1 MTEVSRNITVDLS
14 RKGGTRPIFA
24 VQNDVGARNLTV
36 RITDDGSPYKIEAGT
51 TAALNYKRPDGV
63 SGAIMMTVG
72 DGEVSVNLPP
82 VVIGV
87 KGVTV
92 CTVSLFDAD
101 KNKLTSS
108 EFCLDVSEELYS
120 GEAIDA
126 TPEYALLESLFSR
139 VSEIEL
145 DEIQRQAAES
155 EREIAEGNRETAEN
169 ARNDGEIE
177 RAKAE
182 SERSKA
188 ESAREEAELMRD
200 KRMSGRI
207 GEAGSVVLKS
217 TAWSSDC
224 VQKVSVSGL
233 CEDDLVMFYP
243 ASADDR
249 EYIGYY
255 GVFISPEATGE
266 SFTVSA
272 RAKPIS
278 DISLKYYVVRGRL
291 PKTSEVE

>member
-1 MTEVSRNITVDLS
+1 MTEVSRKITVDLS
-14 RKGGTRPIFA
+14 RKGGTRPVFA

-36 RITDDGSPYKIEAGT
+36 MITDDGSPYKIEAGT

-63 SGAIMMTVG
+63 SGALMMTVG
-72 DGEVSVNLPP
+72 EREVSINLHP

-126 TPEYALLESLFSR
+126 TPEYALLESLFAR

-155 EREIAEGNRETAEN
+155 EREIAE
-169 ARNDGEIE
+169 
-177 RAKAE
+177 
-182 SERSKA
+182 
-188 ESAREEAELMRD
+188 SARVIAEDERKQAEIAREDAELIRES
-200 KRMSGRI
+200 RINGRI
-207 GEAGSVVLKS
+207 GEVGSVVLKS
-217 TAWSSDC
+217 TAWSSNYS
-224 VQKVSVSGL
+224 QKVSVSGL
-233 CEDDLVMFYP
+233 GEDDLVMFYP

-249 EYIGYY
+249 EYMGYY
-255 GVFISPEATGE
+255 GVFISPEAMGE

-272 RAKPIS
+272 RAKPLS
-278 DISLKYYVVRGRL
+278 DISLKYCIVRGRL
-291 PKTSEVE
+291 PKIAEVE

>member
-1 MTEVSRNITVDLS
+1 MTEVSRKITVDLS
-14 RKGGTRPIFA
+14 RKGGVRPVFA

-36 RITDDGSPYKIEAGT
+36 RITDDGSPYKIETGT

-63 SGAIMMTVG
+63 SGALMAAIV
-72 DGEVSVNLPP
+72 DGEVSINLSP

-92 CTVSLFDAD
+92 CTVSLFDSD

-126 TPEYALLESLFSR
+126 TPEYALLESIFSR

-145 DEIQRQAAES
+145 TESEIETAES
-155 EREIAEGNRETAEN
+155 ERET
-169 ARNDGEIE
+169 
-177 RAKAE
+177 
-182 SERSKA
+182 A
-188 ESAREEAELMRD
+188 ESARVIAEDERKQAEIAREDAELIRES
-200 KRMSGRI
+200 RINGRI

-217 TAWSSDC
+217 DGWSSDFE
-224 VQKVSVSGL
+224 QKVSITGL
-233 CEDDLVMFYP
+233 GKDDIVMFYP
-243 ASADDR
+243 ETADDR
-249 EYIGYY
+249 EYMGYY
-255 GVFISPEATGE
+255 GVFVSPDAIGE

-272 RAKPIS
+272 RAKPAGNIL
-278 DISLKYYVVRGRL
+278 LKYYIIRGRL
-291 PKTSEVE
+291 PETSEVE